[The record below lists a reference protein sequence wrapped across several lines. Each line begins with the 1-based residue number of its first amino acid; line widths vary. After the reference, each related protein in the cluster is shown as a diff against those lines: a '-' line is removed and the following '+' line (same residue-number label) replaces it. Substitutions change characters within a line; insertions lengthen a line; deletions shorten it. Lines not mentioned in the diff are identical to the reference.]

1 MAFEQTL
8 RTVGLPA
15 AADLT
20 SGGTVNPQ
28 FYLVTVNSSG
38 QINFTGAGAVADGV
52 VQDKPNAQGVEGE
65 VAILGI
71 TKLVTGAAVNNGDP
85 LMANASGQAITAT
98 SRQFRAGARAGGIG
112 RRWRDHPR
120 AASRP
125 VQDVAVHQIR
135 RNHKCLSQHYKTF
148 TSTDR

>member
-15 AADLT
+15 ASDLT

-28 FYLVTVNSSG
+28 FYFVTTNASG
-38 QINFTGAGAVADGV
+38 QITFTGAGAVADGV
-52 VQDKPNAQGVEGE
+52 VQDKPNAQGVEAE

-71 TKLVTGAAVNNGDP
+71 TKLVTGAAVTAGDP

-98 SRQFRAGARAGGIG
+98 AGNFVRARALASSAGAGVIIPALLIG
-112 RRWRDHPR
+112 P
-120 AASRP
+120 
-125 VQDVAVHQIR
+125 
-135 RNHKCLSQHYKTF
+135 YKL
-148 TSTDR
+148 